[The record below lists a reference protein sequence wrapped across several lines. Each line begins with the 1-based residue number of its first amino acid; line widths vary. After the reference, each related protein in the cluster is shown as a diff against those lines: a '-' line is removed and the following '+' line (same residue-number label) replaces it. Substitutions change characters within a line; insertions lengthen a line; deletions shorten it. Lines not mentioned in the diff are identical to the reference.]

1 MKPFKLFFLTV
12 IVHFSLTIKAQDD
25 PNLGV
30 YIDGVK
36 VSELNCYSFGNLT
49 VVLPYNDVYSKFDK
63 ITIVFC
69 NGTNPKKGVSES
81 NKNSLELSNYSEK
94 SIAPAALFK
103 YVKGKYLIYEVF
115 SKDKQESNGDDL
127 LIQYKKPVK
136 RGTLQCYSTYSG
148 KPEELFYVSLLGMTA
163 TGQYNETY
171 LNNGQ
176 FYKSPVM
183 SSEDLYS
190 VQLPLKNRVKLK
202 MMADHNFKEVDLSL
216 PCSVTGTKVDFNNL
230 GKSNNSSNTSSNSN
244 TNSNIS
250 NNTAVKA
257 ETLTKTTAAIG
268 KTIITTVAPTSALA
282 VKPLDKTKPGYFEEK
297 SEDKKFMYR
306 NGYQKGEGVYHGEV
320 REYENNQLEKII
332 VFTDGIE
339 DGLYVTFSDGKVEWQ
354 GTYKNGKKD
363 GVWKH
368 FNNGQ
373 LQESEKYIQGEKQ
386 D

>member
-1 MKPFKLFFLTV
+1 MKPLKLFFLTV
-12 IVHFSLTIKAQDD
+12 IIHFTLTIKAQDD
-25 PNLGV
+25 PKLGV

-36 VSELNCYSFGNLT
+36 VSELNCYSFDNLT
-49 VVLPYNDVYSKFDK
+49 LVLPYNDVYSKFDK
-63 ITIVFC
+63 INIVFC
-69 NGTNPKKGVSES
+69 NGTNPKKGISES
-81 NKNSLELSNYSEK
+81 NRTSLELSNYSVK
-94 SIAPAALFK
+94 SISSAALFK
-103 YVKGKYLIYEVF
+103 YVNGKYLIYEVF
-115 SKDKQESNGDDL
+115 SKDKQESNGDEL

-136 RGTLQCYSTYSG
+136 RGTLQYYSTYSG
-148 KPEELFYVSLLGMTA
+148 KPEEFFYVSLLGMTA
-163 TGQYNETY
+163 TGEYNETY

-176 FYKSPVM
+176 FHRSPVLN
-183 SSEDLYS
+183 SEDLYS

-202 MMADHNFKEVDLSL
+202 MMADHNFKMVDLSL
-216 PCSVTGTKVDFNNL
+216 PCSYSGTKIDFNTL
-230 GKSNNSSNTSSNSN
+230 GKSGSSSNTSSNSN
-244 TNSNIS
+244 ITNNI
-250 NNTAVKA
+250 AVKT
-257 ETLTKTTAAIG
+257 ETPAKTTGVVA
-268 KTIITTVAPTSALA
+268 KTIITTVAPTSAAA

-368 FNNGQ
+368 FSNGQ
-373 LQESEKYIQGEKQ
+373 LQETEKYINGEKQ